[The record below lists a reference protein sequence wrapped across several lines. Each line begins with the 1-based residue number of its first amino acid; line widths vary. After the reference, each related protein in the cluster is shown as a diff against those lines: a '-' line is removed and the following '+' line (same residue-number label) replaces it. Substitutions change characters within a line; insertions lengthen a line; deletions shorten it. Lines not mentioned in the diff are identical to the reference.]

1 MDKKKVLF
9 VCLGNI
15 CRSPAAEGAFRKE
28 VAKKNLLENF
38 TIDSAGTAAYH
49 IGELPHSMTRRV
61 ASEHGIQLTHRARQF
76 SLPDFKNFDY
86 ILAMDQTNYDD
97 IISLAKTEDDRKK
110 VFLFRQFDPL
120 VGQDR
125 NVPDPYFIGSKEG
138 FEEVHSIV
146 SRTSERLL
154 DWILQP

>member
-28 VAKKNLLENF
+28 VAKRNLSEQF
-38 TIDSAGTAAYH
+38 IIDSAGTAAYH
-49 IGELPHSMTRRV
+49 VGEFPHSMTRKV
-61 ASEHGIQLTHRARQF
+61 ASEHGISLTHHARQF
-76 SLPDFKNFDY
+76 SITDFRNFDY
-86 ILAMDQTNYDD
+86 ILAMDQTNYSD
-97 IISLAKTEDDRKK
+97 IISLAQDIEDRKK
-110 VFLFRQFDPL
+110 VFLFREFDPL
-120 VGQDR
+120 AGKERD
-125 NVPDPYFIGSKEG
+125 VPDPYFSGKKEG

-154 DWILQP
+154 DWMLQL